1 MEKSVRKLTRTSIEL
16 LMMLLLTFLLS
27 IYASC
32 LTSEI
37 CLPRILVSLLVFF
50 LGISMEPFD
59 IFV

>member
-1 MEKSVRKLTRTSIEL
+1 
-16 LMMLLLTFLLS
+16 MMLLLTFLLS